1 MFKNGQ
7 VVRSIKNGFVF
18 IVYRDEVTGPYVRVK
33 ALGGEYDGEYGAV
46 ARSDIELI
54 GNNYRSKK

>member
-1 MFKNGQ
+1 MFKKGQ

-18 IVYRDEVTGPYVRVK
+18 IVHRDEVTDPYVRVK
-33 ALGGEYDGEYGAV
+33 ALGGEYDGECGV
-46 ARSDIELI
+46 VGRSDIKLI